1 MKRILTFCILLLFVP
16 GLLGFSA
23 HAYDYQ
29 TVRVGI
35 EAEVTLG
42 GTVTIIPSVNC
53 PIPDKTVITL
63 QDGEIGRFDI
73 DFSDPGVFDYTVKTI
88 PDEIPDERELE
99 FDDTVYNVRIYVT
112 DADGALV
119 ATVIVSTGEE
129 KYSAERLVFVNKAPG
144 GDKPTEK
151 PTQQPTVKPT
161 DKAKETPAPQDSG
174 GSTDNKNKNPQT
186 GDDTRMEM
194 YFLFAMIASAG
205 LLALSIIYLLDTQ
218 KMINKKKGSDR

>member
-1 MKRILTFCILLLFVP
+1 MTFCILMLFVP

-29 TVRVGI
+29 TVRFGI

-53 PIPDKTVITL
+53 PIPDKTELTL

-73 DFSDPGVFDYTVKTI
+73 DFSEPGVFDYTVKT
-88 PDEIPDERELE
+88 IPDERELE

-112 DADGALV
+112 DGDGALV

-129 KYSAERLVFVNKAPG
+129 KYSAERLVFVNAEKSNDEPTTNST
-144 GDKPTEK
+144 DTPTESS
-151 PTQQPTVKPT
+151 
-161 DKAKETPAPQDSG
+161 DNG
-174 GSTDNKNKNPQT
+174 GSPLDKNKNPQT

-205 LLALSIIYLLDTQ
+205 LLTLSIVYLIDTQ
-218 KMINKKKGSDR
+218 KNDKQEKQRR

>member
-88 PDEIPDERELE
+88 PDERELE
-99 FDDTVYNVRIYVT
+99 FDDTVYDVRIYVT

-129 KYSAERLVFVNKAPG
+129 KYSAERLVFVNKASE
-144 GDKPTEK
+144 GDEQTEK
-151 PTQQPTVKPT
+151 PTELPTVKPT
-161 DKAKETPAPQDSG
+161 DKAKETTAPQDSS

-186 GDDTRMEM
+186 GDDTRMEI

-218 KMINKKKGSDR
+218 KMINKKKASDQ